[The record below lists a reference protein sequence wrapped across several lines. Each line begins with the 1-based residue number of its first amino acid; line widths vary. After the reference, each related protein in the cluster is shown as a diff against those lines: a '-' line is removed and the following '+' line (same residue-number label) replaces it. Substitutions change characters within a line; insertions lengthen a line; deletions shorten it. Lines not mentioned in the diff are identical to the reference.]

1 MKMKGIAFGIAM
13 SALMSVTALVGKTD
27 SVILRS
33 GGCTLI

>member
-13 SALMSVTALVGKTD
+13 SALMYVTALAGKTD
-27 SVILRS
+27 SGSS

>member
-13 SALMSVTALVGKTD
+13 SALMSVPALVGKTD
-27 SVILRS
+27 SGSS

>member
-27 SVILRS
+27 NGSS

>member
-27 SVILRS
+27 SGGS

>member
-13 SALMSVTALVGKTD
+13 SALMSVTAFVGKTD
-27 SVILRS
+27 SGSS